1 MTEKE
6 IKAMGVRKFQR
17 VFGIILIVLSLIL
30 IILSGIGLKNL
41 LQSTNANIYH
51 NDKNFSVESN
61 QIIRMESLNLLI
73 SNQTLKVNLD
83 LSILLISFI
92 SFLMGILFY
101 TEGKKE

>member
-1 MTEKE
+1 MTDEE
-6 IKAMGVRKFQR
+6 IKTMGVRKFQR

-41 LQSTNANIYH
+41 LRPTNTSLYTN
-51 NDKNFSVESN
+51 NKNFSVESN

-73 SNQTLKVNLD
+73 NNQTLKVNLD
-83 LSILLISFI
+83 LSLLLISFI